1 MHMNETLLA
10 LGIVALVIVIFF
22 SVFRGRGKFKIKTKF
37 GEASAE
43 GENPPPPAKVAAG
56 VSIDG
61 AEAGRNLTAHSAS
74 EGGVGLKGVKAKG
87 DLSATHEP
95 GAPRPKA

>member
-1 MHMNETLLA
+1 MNDTLLA
-10 LGIVALVIVIFF
+10 LGILALVVIAFF
-22 SVFRGRGKFKIKTKF
+22 AVFRGRGSFRIKTKF

-95 GAPRPKA
+95 GVPRPKS